1 MLIRHL
7 KRIQKIKKVWI
18 NRYLKEI
25 LIPKYFKNYYY
36 INITRSTNNHYYLCK
51 VVGISRVKISSLRP
65 ILNHLIYLQPLKKP
79 KSFVWLKR
87 HLKKCVSNYLTRDFV
102 LFGLVPDGCE
112 QRSRMEWLAFCVCL
126 RPVRCKTVMSVAVVV
141 ATVHRQ
147 HPTVNASR

>member
-65 ILNHLIYLQPLKKP
+65 ILNHLIYLQPLKNQNHYFDWKDTW
-79 KSFVWLKR
+79 KIV
-87 HLKKCVSNYLTRDFV
+87 YLTRDFV